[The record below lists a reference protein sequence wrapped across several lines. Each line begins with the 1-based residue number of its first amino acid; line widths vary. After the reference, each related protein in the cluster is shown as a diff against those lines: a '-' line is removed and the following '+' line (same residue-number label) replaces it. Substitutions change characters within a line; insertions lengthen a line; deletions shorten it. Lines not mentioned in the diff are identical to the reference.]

1 MRFST
6 VRWTTTVA
14 AAALM
19 ALPIT
24 ASAQTPAQ
32 TTPPTSQQ
40 QPTQQ
45 PPTQPPT
52 TPPPTTSPT
61 TQPPASQTP
70 TTPPTASQPPAG
82 QVDQS
87 AAKQHLTAARE
98 SLSQLT
104 SLPEA
109 AKLQGDARTQ
119 VSQVISNFNELIT
132 TQANWRAAYA
142 KLDANLTALLGA
154 DTSNPAMN
162 PTPATAGTSGTA
174 TTGTSGT
181 TGTTGTA
188 GATGTTGAAPAAAG
202 NATLD
207 PAIRTKLVEFRD
219 HLKEFEKA
227 AGGATA
233 TEPAPASNDAAM
245 PPSAATGTTTNPANP
260 TATAANPTSPDPAK
274 PTSGAVGTSGS
285 VSPDPTASMTPTD
298 RGNATAAVSN
308 ADAQKEL
315 DAIDAIIAKSK
326 TGTLTKAQTAQLK
339 KHVDN
344 LRALLSR

>member
-1 MRFST
+1 MTETFRRTSLMRFST

-24 ASAQTPAQ
+24 ASAQTPAP

-61 TQPPASQTP
+61 EA
-70 TTPPTASQPPAG
+70 QPPAG
-82 QVDQS
+82 QADQA
-87 AAKQHLTAARE
+87 AAKEHLTAARE

-119 VSQVISNFNELIT
+119 VSQIISNFNELIT
-132 TQANWRAAYA
+132 TQSNWRASYA

-162 PTPATAGTSGTA
+162 PTPATARTSG
-174 TTGTSGT
+174 
-181 TGTTGTA
+181 
-188 GATGTTGAAPAAAG
+188 
-202 NATLD
+202 
-207 PAIRTKLVEFRD
+207 
-219 HLKEFEKA
+219 
-227 AGGATA
+227 
-233 TEPAPASNDAAM
+233 
-245 PPSAATGTTTNPANP
+245 
-260 TATAANPTSPDPAK
+260 
-274 PTSGAVGTSGS
+274 
-285 VSPDPTASMTPTD
+285 
-298 RGNATAAVSN
+298 
-308 ADAQKEL
+308 
-315 DAIDAIIAKSK
+315 
-326 TGTLTKAQTAQLK
+326 
-339 KHVDN
+339 
-344 LRALLSR
+344 